1 MQEICTFFENIPP
14 LMLNV
19 LWLIAALVV
28 IIAFVSVCAIVLVYG
43 ERKVAGFVQRRP
55 GPYEVGP
62 QGIIQPVCDA
72 VKLMFKQIVKPDHV
86 DTGLFFLAPILS
98 FFPVLLLFLPIPFSE
113 FLTGMDVNLGIL
125 LILAFS
131 GINVIAV
138 LLAGASSN
146 NKYGLLGAA
155 RGVSQSVAYEI
166 PLLLA
171 TLAIAMQTG
180 TLSFSAVVE
189 GQGGWPW
196 QWNVFCQPVAFV
208 IYMISVFGETNRAP
222 FDLPEGE
229 SELTGGFH
237 TEYSGMG
244 FGLFFL
250 AEYANMVLVCAVATA
265 LFLGGYKGPFL
276 DGPWWFM
283 GKVSALLF
291 FMMWV
296 RWTYPRLRFDQMLNL
311 NWKWLLPL
319 GVLNLLATAFVMK
332 FYPVVISFLGFGGS
346 AA

>member
-1 MQEICTFFENIPP
+1 MQQIIDYITQLPP
-14 LMLNV
+14 AILDV
-19 LWLIAALVV
+19 LHLVVALVA
-28 IIAFVSVCAIVLVYG
+28 IIAFVSANAIVLVYM

-62 QGIIQPVCDA
+62 QGLLQVFCDA
-72 VKLMFKQIVKPDHV
+72 VKLIGKQIVKPANADPV
-86 DTGLFFLAPILS
+86 LFWLAPVLS
-98 FFPVLLLFLPIPFSE
+98 FFPVLLLFLSIPFSPL
-113 FLTGMDVNLGIL
+113 LTGKEVDLGLL

-138 LLAGASSN
+138 LLAGYASH
-146 NKYGLLGAA
+146 NKYGILGAA

-171 TLAIAMQTG
+171 VLAIALQTG
-180 TLSFSAVVE
+180 TLNLSDVVSK
-189 GQGGWPW
+189 QGGWPW
-196 QWNVFCQPVAFV
+196 QWNVFCQPLAFL
-208 IYMISVFGETNRAP
+208 IYLISIFGETNRAP

-250 AEYANMVLVCAVATA
+250 AEYANMVMVCSVATA
-265 LFLGGYKGPFL
+265 LFLGGWNGPFFN
-276 DGPWWFM
+276 GPWWFLAKTY
-283 GKVSALLF
+283 GLLL

-296 RWTYPRLRFDQMLNL
+296 RWTYPRMRFDQMLNL
-311 NWKWLLPL
+311 NWKYLLPL

-332 FYPVVISFLGFGGS
+332 LFPVIAKFFQDG